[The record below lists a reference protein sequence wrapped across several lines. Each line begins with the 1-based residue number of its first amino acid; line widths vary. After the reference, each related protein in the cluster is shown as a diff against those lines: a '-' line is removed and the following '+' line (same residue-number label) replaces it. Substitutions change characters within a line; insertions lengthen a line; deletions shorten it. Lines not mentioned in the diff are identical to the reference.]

1 MLMWYSRG
9 IYNLLRERVQGVSFE
24 ETGQG
29 YNIILDSTSYEEDSN
44 SKTKTFRYTLSE
56 RDTALSDFQIFKD
69 CFLNVCVSGN
79 NTRMFNPPVEATES
93 LARGEGRSNRQATPV
108 NPLDHFADSIRVN
121 RSYSPPEEYSPSGT
135 DLRISMPSNYSI
147 AAYIDSSHSH
157 QVAPGEVQA
166 FVSEE
171 MLLSNPTSQ
180 EDED

>member
-29 YNIILDSTSYEEDSN
+29 YNIILDSTSYEEG
-44 SKTKTFRYTLSE
+44 SKSKIFKYSLSE
-56 RDTALSDFQIFKD
+56 KDTAEADYQIFKD

-93 LARGEGRSNRQATPV
+93 LARGERRSNREATTSSSLDRMADALRAARDSQ
-108 NPLDHFADSIRVN
+108 PL
-121 RSYSPPEEYSPSGT
+121 EEYEPSGGNF
-135 DLRISMPSNYSI
+135 RISMPSNYSI
-147 AAYIDSSHSH
+147 SAYIDELTRP
-157 QVAPGEVQA
+157 VVPEDAQA
-166 FVSEE
+166 VVPEG

-180 EDED
+180 EDEA

>member
-29 YNIILDSTSYEEDSN
+29 YNIILDSTSYEEDST
-44 SKTKTFRYTLSE
+44 SKAKIFRYTLSE
-56 RDTALSDFQIFKD
+56 RETAEADFQIFKD

-93 LARGEGRSNRQATPV
+93 LVREERRSNREATTSSS
-108 NPLDHFADSIRVN
+108 LDRMADALRVS
-121 RSYSPPEEYSPSGT
+121 RSYSPHSPSGT

-147 AAYIDSSHSH
+147 AAYIDELTLP
-157 QVAPGEVQA
+157 VVPEDAQA
-166 FVSEE
+166 IVPEGT
-171 MLLSNPTSQ
+171 LLSNPTSQ
-180 EDED
+180 EDEA